1 MRVTAQTKLD
11 TDAAIRA
18 AATRLFAKKGVEA
31 TSTRDIASA
40 AKIAVGTLFN
50 YYGSKE
56 SLALS
61 LVAEAMEVARGP
73 NEVSAGHSAEEDLF
87 ALTAKV
93 LRALAPMRAHL
104 VEILESGLSPLAS
117 ASLLPE
123 AARIREVH
131 LADVVAIL
139 HSHTFDAA
147 VSSATLHLYW
157 ALFLAVLS
165 YWATDASPSQEDTRA
180 LIDQTVRMFVSSLR
194 APDQRTA
201 KQVPSL

>member
-73 NEVSAGHSAEEDLF
+73 NEVSAGRTAEEDLF
-87 ALTAKV
+87 ALMAKV

-123 AARIREVH
+123 AARIREIH

-147 VSSATLHLYW
+147 VNSATLHLYW

-201 KQVPSL
+201 KQVPSM